1 MFIESFIELSEP
13 ICIPSSEIFAV
24 ILYRLLLI
32 RLQNFHKLG
41 EGGSCPDH
49 SPLLVTT
56 ENINVYAGQLMDLVW
71 SREVVSGLTFKKLFV
86 VNNKLLI
93 NC

>member
-13 ICIPSSEIFAV
+13 ICIPSSETFAV

-41 EGGSCPDH
+41 EGGSPDH
-49 SPLLVTT
+49 GPLPVTT
-56 ENINVYAGQLMDLVW
+56 EV
-71 SREVVSGLTFKKLFV
+71 LTFMASWILCERGGFR
-86 VNNKLLI
+86 VNFQEIVRGEQQII
-93 NC
+93 N